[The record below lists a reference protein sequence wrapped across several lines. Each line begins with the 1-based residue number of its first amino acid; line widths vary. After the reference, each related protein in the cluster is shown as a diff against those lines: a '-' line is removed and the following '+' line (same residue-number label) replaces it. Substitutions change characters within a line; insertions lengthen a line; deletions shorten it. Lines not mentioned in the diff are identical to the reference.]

1 MTHLFSIGAWHCLGQ
16 NAQQRHHVAV
26 MHPVAKLFSLNQPLT
41 LHRTVKP
48 LSAYRLSNNT
58 KWRWWM
64 WMAAAY
70 RRTTDQV
77 DGLGLR
83 AGSHLALSLHS
94 SNEAGE
100 LLKRLWPSWRY
111 HTNCQGSMIVI
122 IICGYYNTHRGVTE
136 TESRWPINGD

>member
-1 MTHLFSIGAWHCLGQ
+1 M
-16 NAQQRHHVAV
+16 R
-26 MHPVAKLFSLNQPLT
+26 PVAKLFSLNQPLT

-83 AGSHLALSLHS
+83 AGSHLALSLDS

-100 LLKRLWPSWRY
+100 LLKRLWPS
-111 HTNCQGSMIVI
+111 
-122 IICGYYNTHRGVTE
+122 
-136 TESRWPINGD
+136 